1 MKNIQK
7 ILFSAF
13 CCLVIIACVE
23 KDEISQ
29 WNMLHDVEEKT
40 KELED
45 LCYNLNNNI
54 LSIDKILEAQS
65 NQLSINGIQQNTNG
79 YSIFF
84 SDGTVATIYN
94 GKDGV
99 NGINGKDGING
110 VDGKDGAN
118 GKDGINGKDGK
129 DGVDGKDG
137 INGKDG
143 KDGVDGKDGSN
154 GKDGKDGYVPE
165 ISVLKI
171 LDTYY
176 WTIDGEVMHDNEGN
190 MIIAQYAKGQNGVD
204 GKDGITP
211 KLRIE
216 KEYWEVSYDNG
227 VTWTQLGKAT
237 GAEGNPGI
245 TPKLEIRDGYWY
257 ISYDNGKNF
266 EKLGKAVGED
276 AQKPQFKIEDGKL
289 AVSYD
294 GGETW
299 EDVEGGN
306 FAGDKIVN
314 NDPSKSGNGIWS
326 NHEYIDLGLPS
337 GNKWAT
343 VNIGATLNYENG
355 ALFAFGET
363 KWKTKYEEKEYLKQY
378 NVECEFSY
386 SGCVMGYGEECDP
399 LKEYLDT
406 CKSIAG
412 TQYDAATTIW
422 GEGWSIPLKSDF
434 QELLDNCSW
443 ATATINDI
451 KGYKITSSKPGNTN
465 WIFLPFTTGAG
476 GTPPKNKYSTA
487 ECAPDYTRE
496 NVCGHPDYAEFYV
509 FVLGSFEFNDTW
521 RFQGLPIRPVCKPK
535 H

>member
-7 ILFSAF
+7 ILFSVF

-40 KELED
+40 QELED
-45 LCYNLNNNI
+45 LCYNLNNNL

-299 EDVEGGN
+299 EDVEGGSSI
-306 FAGDKIVN
+306 GGKESSPRGEID
-314 NDPSKSGNGIWS
+314 G
-326 NHEYIDLGLPS
+326 HEYVDLGLPS
-337 GNKWAT
+337 GLKWAT
-343 VNIGATLNYENG
+343 MNIGAKKMTDYGDYYAWGETSTKEIYSDDTYLLENLITNYE
-355 ALFAFGET
+355 E
-363 KWKTKYEEKEYLKQY
+363 LK
-378 NVECEFSY
+378 NTGV
-386 SGCVMGYGEECDP
+386 
-399 LKEYLDT
+399 LDENDNLT
-406 CKSIAG
+406 P
-412 TQYDAATTIW
+412 TYDAATQNW
-422 GEGWSIPLKSDF
+422 GENWRMPTKADYEELINYCLCISTEFAGILGWRIQSM
-434 QELLDNCSW
+434 
-443 ATATINDI
+443 AV
-451 KGYKITSSKPGNTN
+451 GNSN
-465 WIFLPFTTGAG
+465 WIFIPG
-476 GTPPKNKYSTA
+476 GHNINSNDNYYGGFLYSSSYVKERMYHYRIGYLENGKEIMA
-487 ECAPDYTRE
+487 SYRE
-496 NVCGHPDYAEFYV
+496 MANQ
-509 FVLGSFEFNDTW
+509 GSS
-521 RFQGLPIRPVCKPK
+521 IRPVSDK
-535 H
+535 

>member
-266 EKLGKAVGED
+266 EKLGKAVGEE

-299 EDVEGGN
+299 EDVEGGSSI
-306 FAGDKIVN
+306 GGKESSPRGEID
-314 NDPSKSGNGIWS
+314 G
-326 NHEYIDLGLPS
+326 HEYVDLGLPS
-337 GNKWAT
+337 GLKWAT
-343 VNIGATLNYENG
+343 MNIGANKMTDGGDYY
-355 ALFAFGET
+355 AWGET
-363 KWKTKYEEKEYLKQY
+363 STKET
-378 NVECEFSY
+378 Y
-386 SGCVMGYGEECDP
+386 SGYNYLLAPDP
-399 LKEYLDT
+399 QHPIKDYATLKYTGVLDENDNLT
-406 CKSIAG
+406 P
-412 TQYDAATTIW
+412 TYDAATQNW
-422 GEGWSIPLKSDF
+422 GENWRMPTKVDFEELINYCLWFYIEFAGTKGWRIQSM
-434 QELLDNCSW
+434 EV
-443 ATATINDI
+443 
-451 KGYKITSSKPGNTN
+451 GNSN
-465 WIFLPFTTGAG
+465 WIFIPCVGSASLSSTGIYNSSSFKKETDLAYAKNIVLYCRINDQANKANNPNQLYEMTT
-476 GTPPKNKYSTA
+476 
-487 ECAPDYTRE
+487 
-496 NVCGHPDYAEFYV
+496 FYDGYPV
-509 FVLGSFEFNDTW
+509 
-521 RFQGLPIRPVCKPK
+521 RPVSDK
-535 H
+535 